1 MKKCVDI
8 NPIISFMEKLNNTY
22 DFKSELILPF
32 FYDTVKRKVY
42 ISIPIV
48 SIRYLL
54 IRIEKDLEEIDRII
68 FMRKSTKD
76 SLKKTLIYKNFVNI
90 LEEFKSACIRRGLS
104 NEITASIII
113 TPDLENPLAVR
124 TFMELVLSDILRE
137 IHDKGINVAR
147 RNSSKILSAIDTG
160 KTEEVYDEEE
170 YDTKLLNLCV
180 DTMASYLKTINK
192 EG

>member
-1 MKKCVDI
+1 MKKSVNI
-8 NPIISFMEKLNNTY
+8 NPVISFMEKLNNSY
-22 DFKSELILPF
+22 DFKSETIIPF
-32 FYDTVKRKVY
+32 FYNTVKRKVST
-42 ISIPIV
+42 SIPIV

-54 IRIEKDLEEIDRII
+54 IRIEKDIEEIDRII

-90 LEEFKSACIRRGLS
+90 LKEFKSACIRRGLS
-104 NEITASIII
+104 KEITSPIII
-113 TPDLENPLAVR
+113 TPDLENTLAVR

-137 IHDKGINVAR
+137 IHDKGNNVVR

-170 YDTKLLNLCV
+170 YDIKLLNLCV